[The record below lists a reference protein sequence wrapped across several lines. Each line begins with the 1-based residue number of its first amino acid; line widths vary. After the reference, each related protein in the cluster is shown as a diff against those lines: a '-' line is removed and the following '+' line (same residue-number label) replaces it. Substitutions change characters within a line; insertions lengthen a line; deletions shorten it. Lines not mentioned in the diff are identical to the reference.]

1 MKETKMKETKM
12 KETIDITNWII
23 EAKSWYNDGC
33 TRQYYIDKL
42 RELKDQLNSLDF
54 LNENNHGE
62 KSDKQQANTQ
72 R

>member
-1 MKETKMKETKM
+1 M

-23 EAKSWYNDGC
+23 EAKSWYNDGY
-33 TRQYYIDKL
+33 TRQHYIDKL

-54 LNENNHGE
+54 LNEYNHGE